1 MKTEDDDILP
11 YRLTV
16 YKAVPQPNMTL
27 SFANEGVLLHSGRT
41 HPVMRETPLSV
52 LFSMSVQK
60 IVPASDKFQSVER
73 HASLYSNS

>member
-27 SFANEGVLLHSGRT
+27 SFANNGDPGTVTLTLDLMEDKNHNMVDLSLL
-41 HPVMRETPLSV
+41 PE
-52 LFSMSVQK
+52 
-60 IVPASDKFQSVER
+60 EE
-73 HASLYSNS
+73 